1 MDFLDRYEKHETA
14 IQKRWQPFSIEVL
27 EQNVLEGTSEIISI
41 LKKAKQSAKE
51 IHDQEEKITYLEF
64 IEEKLLWNLAIL
76 NQNRSAKAQEPVQSN
91 ETLNTGKRT
100 IEEIKSDN
108 KNIQWTGTREE
119 LRSLFDLL
127 WESGLLAER
136 SDIPT
141 LAQNHFYI
149 SGNKPIDK
157 MNFAKVKRLKKDV
170 SRETVE
176 QFLECL
182 REQEELK

>member
-1 MDFLDRYEKHETA
+1 
-14 IQKRWQPFSIEVL
+14 
-27 EQNVLEGTSEIISI
+27 
-41 LKKAKQSAKE
+41 
-51 IHDQEEKITYLEF
+51 
-64 IEEKLLWNLAIL
+64 
-76 NQNRSAKAQEPVQSN
+76 
-91 ETLNTGKRT
+91 
-100 IEEIKSDN
+100 
-108 KNIQWTGTREE
+108 
-119 LRSLFDLL
+119 
-127 WESGLLAER
+127 LLAES

-182 REQEELK
+182 REQEELE